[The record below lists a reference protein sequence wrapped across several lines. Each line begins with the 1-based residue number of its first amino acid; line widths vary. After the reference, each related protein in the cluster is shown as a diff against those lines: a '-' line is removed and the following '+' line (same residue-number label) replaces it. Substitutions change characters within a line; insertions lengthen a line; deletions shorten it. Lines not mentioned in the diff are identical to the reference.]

1 MADPPPRFITPDGFA
16 RIRAEYKELFGTE
29 RPKLVE
35 TISWAAANG
44 DRSENGDYI
53 YGRKKLREID
63 RRLSHLARIMKAA
76 KVVDPSNQGA
86 RDQIRFGATV
96 ELADEDDNRRT
107 LTIVGFASALFILIS
122 KYGFSD
128 VPGASADP
136 SRVAAQVVSGLGFIG
151 GGLVFVRR
159 DAVRGLTTAAVVWLT
174 AAVGMAAGAGLWLL
188 ALLVTAGHFVIVYG
202 FTPLAARLSRRL
214 VGIQQVRLTYRDGEG
229 VLRRA
234 LAECTSR
241 GFAVRKLETA
251 PQGDEPGRRDDE
263 TVVRRVSVRLTVE
276 GRGRATDLAAW
287 LSDIDGVLAVTA
299 GDVDEEAD

>member
-1 MADPPPRFITPDGFA
+1 VTG
-16 RIRAEYKELFGTE
+16 L
-29 RPKLVE
+29 
-35 TISWAAANG
+35 AAAALG
-44 DRSENGDYI
+44 
-53 YGRKKLREID
+53 
-63 RRLSHLARIMKAA
+63 
-76 KVVDPSNQGA
+76 QGGE
-86 RDQIRFGATV
+86 QIG
-96 ELADEDDNRRT
+96 ELALAFVLSALIGLERELRQKPAGLRT

-128 VPGASADP
+128 VPGATVDP

-174 AAVGMAAGAGLWLL
+174 AAVGMAAGAGLWRL
-188 ALLVTAGHFVIVYG
+188 ALLVTGGHFVIVYG
-202 FTPLAARLSRRL
+202 FSPLAARLSQRL
-214 VGIQQVRLTYRDGEG
+214 VGVQQVRVTYRDGEG

-241 GFAVRKLETA
+241 GFAVRRLETA
-251 PQGDEPGRRDDE
+251 PPEEPDRRDED
-263 TVVRRVSVRLTVE
+263 TGVRRVSVRLTVE

-287 LSDIDGVLAVTA
+287 LSDVDGVLAVTA